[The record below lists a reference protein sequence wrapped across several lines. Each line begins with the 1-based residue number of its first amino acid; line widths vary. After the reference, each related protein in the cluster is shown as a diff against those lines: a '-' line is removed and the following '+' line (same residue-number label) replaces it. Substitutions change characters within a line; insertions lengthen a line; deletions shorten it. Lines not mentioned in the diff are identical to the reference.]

1 MLVYRSVVFLFQK
14 FTWIIWNEE
23 SSPSIIYWVEWP
35 CIKGKRVKWVS
46 FGWLWTDA
54 SNFHPNKSHRGSFK
68 LTGSKVKR
76 QQTDIQ
82 VRWSCFLVFLFPVVL
97 ITCHPTIFTRKTR
110 DVEHPASGL
119 QALMVMGGMISS
131 TTVARA
137 SWNGRKVGSCNGERL
152 PLWRLFSNKNSDLML

>member
-1 MLVYRSVVFLFQK
+1 MFQPAMLVYRSVVVFFQK
-14 FTWIIWNEE
+14 FTWIIWNDE
-23 SSPSIIYWVEWP
+23 SLPSII
-35 CIKGKRVKWVS
+35 ILSWVS
-46 FGWLWTDA
+46 KMGFIWMVMKG
-54 SNFHPNKSHRGSFK
+54 GFK
-68 LTGSKVKR
+68 LSPPTRVIE
-76 QQTDIQ
+76 DIQ
-82 VRWSCFLVFLFPVVL
+82 THRFQGKTTTNRYPGPMIMFSCFLFPVVL

-137 SWNGRKVGSCNGERL
+137 SWHGRKVGSCNGERL